1 MEKRKGCCRLA
12 AAPLILSSMM
22 LHMGKAKTSDY
33 GGFRCLFGKI
43 DAPKPSVSRFWEV
56 VRYICR
62 AKNGAD
68 AGTGMDGRV
77 AVVGLGGCK
86 RSCRLWEIGTAD

>member
-1 MEKRKGCCRLA
+1 MTLYRED
-12 AAPLILSSMM
+12 
-22 LHMGKAKTSDY
+22 AKTSDF
-33 GGFRCLFGKI
+33 GGFRGLFGKI

-68 AGTGMDGRV
+68 VGTGMDGRV

-86 RSCRLWEIGTAD
+86 RSCRLWETGTAG